1 MITAINNRPVASR
14 ADLERALLNRVGE
27 QTLLSTMR
35 DAETLRNVVAPIS
48 TGAET
53 MLRYRDWTG
62 ANARYVAE
70 ATGGNVG
77 YLHLRAMGG
86 GDVAS
91 FARDFFPQAHL
102 DALILD
108 VRDNSGGNIDS
119 WIIQQFLRE
128 AWAFWQSEPGGPT
141 FTNMQH
147 AFRGHL
153 AVLINAGTYSDGETV
168 AAGIKALD
176 LGTLIGER
184 TAGAGIWLTD
194 RNELADGGMSRVAEL
209 PQYGLDGRWL
219 IEGEGI
225 SPDIEVIAE
234 PHALF
239 NGEDQQLVAAIE
251 FLEEQLRAQPIP
263 VLEPAD
269 LPPLGEYGQD
279 VEN

>member
-1 MITAINNRPVASR
+1 MIV
-14 ADLERALLNRVGE
+14 
-27 QTLLSTMR
+27 
-35 DAETLRNVVAPIS
+35 
-48 TGAET
+48 
-53 MLRYRDWTG
+53 
-62 ANARYVAE
+62 
-70 ATGGNVG
+70 
-77 YLHLRAMGG
+77 
-86 GDVAS
+86 
-91 FARDFFPQAHL
+91 
-102 DALILD
+102 D

-119 WIIQQFLRE
+119 WIIQQFLRQ

-153 AVLINAGTYSDGETV
+153 AVLINAGTYSDGESF
-168 AAGIKALD
+168 AAGTKALD
-176 LGTLIGER
+176 LGTLIGEK

-194 RNELADGGMSRVAEL
+194 RNVLVDGGQSRVAEL

-239 NGEDQQLVAAIE
+239 NGEDQQLMAAIE

-269 LPPLGEYGQD
+269 LPPLGGYGRD
-279 VEN
+279 VED